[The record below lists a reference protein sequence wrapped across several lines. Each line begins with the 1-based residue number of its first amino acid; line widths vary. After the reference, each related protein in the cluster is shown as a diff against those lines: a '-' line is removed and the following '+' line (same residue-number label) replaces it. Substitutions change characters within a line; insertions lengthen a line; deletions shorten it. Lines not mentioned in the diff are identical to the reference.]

1 MQKQMK
7 GTLIMMGGKNGLSA
21 MALTVGGPSAIAAQV
36 FYIYIQLIL
45 DNKISLKG
53 VHMPN

>member
-1 MQKQMK
+1 MK